1 MKKIIL
7 LTGLLFILLA
17 VAGAQDDESY
27 DESLYTP
34 AELQRNAQRKLFGMP
49 PIPPKAMRK
58 KALKTK
64 NKGSGMASLSSFQT
78 STGYIAIHDDGVEG
92 PLLGYLSNHKIVQD
106 IKEAVEYTYTMNGF
120 TTEIMVAVI
129 IWAKN
134 STNLHIFHV
143 ARHTTVST
151 AEGDTPF
158 HDTKTASYLET
169 AIFSI
174 DQKTGEIEIEWVN
187 PDGGRPPVQ
196 VALREERLYYT
207 GDLSSFREYLGYDDT
222 VKSVWLLLSWEE
234 HIFLTFDTGHG
245 LSSTFGGVD

>member
-120 TTEIMVAVI
+120 TTEIMVA
-129 IWAKN
+129 N
-134 STNLHIFHV
+134 STNLHMCVSTGLYGRDLGLGLKNFHV

-222 VKSVWLLLSWEE
+222 VKSVVYKWVPHEE
-234 HIFLTFDTGHG
+234 LGI
-245 LSSTFGGVD
+245 